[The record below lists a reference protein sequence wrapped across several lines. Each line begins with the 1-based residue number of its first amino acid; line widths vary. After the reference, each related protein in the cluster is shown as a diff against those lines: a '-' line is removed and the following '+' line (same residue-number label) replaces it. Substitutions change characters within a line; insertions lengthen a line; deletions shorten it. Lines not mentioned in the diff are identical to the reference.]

1 MYWNS
6 HRNSDIK
13 YTIAVQRNGVIL
25 YVPIGKDV
33 WDLWTDMERKKKR
46 EGGREGGR
54 KKEKESKFSKDKKMF
69 K

>member
-6 HRNSDIK
+6 HTVEGDTK
-13 YTIAVQRNGVIL
+13 YTIAVQKNGVIL

-33 WDLWTDMERKKKR
+33 QDLWTDMERNEKR
-46 EGGREGGR
+46 ERGK